1 MRRLYARKV
10 TARTPWAGRRT
21 FEEVVIVLLLS
32 YGMSALYALVSILD
46 RATRAEPLA
55 SQSTTINRPLA
66 TQELFDLAYQ
76 VLGIASGLAPV
87 ALVLW
92 LMWNSGTPRLT
103 SLGLSG
109 GWRELRNS
117 AVQGLGIAAAIGIPG
132 IGVYLASRAAG
143 ISLNVVPT
151 DLNAQWWTVPVL
163 IAWALRAGLGE
174 EIIVIGYLR
183 NRLTQLGVSSAWII
197 VGAALLRGTYHLYQG
212 FGGFIGNVLMG
223 LIFGWWFART
233 GRLGPLIAAHV
244 VMDVA
249 VFIGYPAVAHA
260 FPALFGR

>member
-1 MRRLYARKV
+1 MSQ
-10 TARTPWAGRRT
+10 RTPWAGRRT

-32 YGMSALYALVSILD
+32 YGMSALYAVGSIMD
-46 RATRAEPLA
+46 RMMRAESLA

-66 TQELFDLAYQ
+66 TQEWFDLAYQ
-76 VLGIASGLAPV
+76 VLGIGTGLAPV

-92 LMWNSGTPRLT
+92 LMWNSGAPRFQ
-103 SLGLSG
+103 SLGLTG
-109 GWRELRNS
+109 GWREARRSL
-117 AVQGLGIAAAIGIPG
+117 LHGITFAAAIGIPG

-151 DLNAQWWTVPVL
+151 DLDAHWWTIPVL
-163 IAWALRAGLGE
+163 IAWAIRAGLGE

-183 NRLTQLGVSSAWII
+183 DRLTRLGVSSAWII

-223 LIFGWWFART
+223 LIFGWWYART
-233 GRLGPLIAAHV
+233 GRLGPLIVAHI

-249 VFIGYPAVAHA
+249 VFVGYPLAATL
-260 FPALFGR
+260 FPTVFGG